1 MGALNAS
8 IAIFLLGDSGKKN
21 KARGCTAAVFDMLR
35 QHWAS
40 IAAVLVAIN
49 PLPAC
54 TMQSPSQVSG
64 TLSPQFS
71 ISIWDAVSQKDMT
84 TIFGRTACAQEKLRA
99 FIEENGGLPEPFR
112 NLRNAGEQRAQ
123 REK

>member
-1 MGALNAS
+1 MQGSGGIAGVGILLMCMGALNAS

-54 TMQSPSQVSG
+54 TMQC
-64 TLSPQFS
+64 LF
-71 ISIWDAVSQKDMT
+71 
-84 TIFGRTACAQEKLRA
+84 
-99 FIEENGGLPEPFR
+99 
-112 NLRNAGEQRAQ
+112 
-123 REK
+123 